1 MERLTFKRHQELL
14 FEARAERDGAERRIL
29 ELETQYVTAEPVVNT
44 DPIPKPANIK
54 SFPVHELREMMN
66 LASDEHKEEWNSI
79 RVFDLMNDL

>member
-1 MERLTFKRHQELL
+1 M
-14 FEARAERDGAERRIL
+14 
-29 ELETQYVTAEPVVNT
+29 TAEPVVNT